1 MEDWRNTF
9 FMSLFFPR
17 FVLFRTQ
24 LSWENI
30 VKREAEYEWKKK
42 KLKISINNCKRKL
55 FFEDKVNIGK
65 LNDFNENKKNWH
77 QRKGKWRIQRLKE
90 KSKEKKNVNILT
102 EK

>member
-65 LNDFNENKKNWH
+65 LNDFNENKK
-77 QRKGKWRIQRLKE
+77 KTDIKE
-90 KSKEKKNVNILT
+90 KESEEFKDLKRKVKKRKT
-102 EK
+102 